1 MTLNDPRRH
10 YSFQSTLLCTGTHDN
25 GCWCLHP
32 RFCGLCSSDVR
43 GICILCLD
51 FRTAFDKVS
60 HDYLY
65 NILSENGFD
74 DTSVGIPHVLHKNA
88 SFSYDVNGVPI
99 GALFDWMFG
108 TIGMPVKR
116 DNSIVLYIYSTQ
128 PLVDSLAETLEG
140 LQITPTSSEVSV
152 FVYADI
158 MIILTSRQW
167 QTHYTNVMQM
177 PALNLPNH
185 KPCHW
190 ADGTLELISW
200 HSLRL

>member
-1 MTLNDPRRH
+1 MARLSIAEASDTPYHERLPRIGVIQYRLNILWACLSAMTLNDPRWH

-74 DTSVGIPHVLHKNA
+74 DTSVGIPRVLYKNA
-88 SFSYDVNGVPI
+88 TFSYDVNGVPI
-99 GALFDWMFG
+99 GALFDWMFA

-116 DNSIVLYIYSTQ
+116 DHSIVLYI
-128 PLVDSLAETLEG
+128 
-140 LQITPTSSEVSV
+140 
-152 FVYADI
+152 
-158 MIILTSRQW
+158 
-167 QTHYTNVMQM
+167 
-177 PALNLPNH
+177 
-185 KPCHW
+185 
-190 ADGTLELISW
+190 
-200 HSLRL
+200 